1 MITPEDIRAA
11 AQRIAPYIRTTP
23 VMQLEANWFDVPGD
37 TFLKLESLQVTG
49 SFKPRGAF
57 NRLLGQPMPAAGVIA
72 ASGGNHGIAVAYA
85 AQKLGVRAEIY
96 VPSLATELKRKML
109 TELGAQ
115 VVVAGNTYVE
125 ALAAS
130 EARAASSG
138 ALKVHAFDDAATVA
152 GQGTIATELD
162 VQLPDMDTVLVSVG
176 GGGFIGGIAAWF
188 AGRVKVVAVEPT
200 LCPTYN
206 RALRAR
212 MPVDVETGGIA
223 ADSLGCRRI
232 GEVPFSVLLP
242 GVGDS
247 VLISDEQIRDAQTVL
262 WEKLRIASEPGGA
275 TAFAALASGAYV
287 RAPGERVAVIICG
300 GNVDPA
306 SLSQGA
312 SRRYLR

>member
-1 MITPEDIRAA
+1 VITNEDIRMA

-23 VMQLEANWFDVPGD
+23 VIRLEESWFDVPGD

-57 NRLLGQPMPAAGVIA
+57 NRLLGEPVSPAGVIA

-85 AQKLGVRAEIY
+85 ARKLGARAEIY
-96 VPSLATELKRKML
+96 VPSLATALKRKML
-109 TELGAQ
+109 TDLGAR

-130 EARAASSG
+130 EARATETG
-138 ALKVHAFDDAATVA
+138 ALNVHAFDNAATVA
-152 GQGTIATELD
+152 GQGTIAMELEA
-162 VQLPDMDTVLVSVG
+162 QLPDIDTVLVSVG

-188 AGRVKVVAVEPT
+188 SGRVKVVAVEPEQ
-200 LCPTYN
+200 CPTLN
-206 RALRAR
+206 RALQAR

-232 GEVPFSVLLP
+232 GNVPFSVVLP
-242 GVGDS
+242 AVRDS
-247 VLISDEQIRDAQTVL
+247 VLVSDEHIRDAQMVL

-275 TAFAALASGAYV
+275 TAFAALVSGAYV
-287 RAPGERVAVIICG
+287 RSPGEKIAVVICG
-300 GNVDPA
+300 GNADPA
-306 SLSQGA
+306 SFA
-312 SRRYLR
+312 

>member
-1 MITPEDIRAA
+1 MITHEDIRLA

-23 VMQLEANWFDVPGD
+23 VIRLEDSWFDVPGD

-57 NRLLGQPMPAAGVIA
+57 NRLLSERIPAAGVIA

-109 TELGAQ
+109 TELGAH
-115 VVVAGNTYVE
+115 VVVAGKTYVE

-130 EARAASSG
+130 EARAAETG
-138 ALKVHAFDDAATVA
+138 ALNIHAFDHAATVA
-152 GQGTIATELD
+152 GQGTIAIELD
-162 VQLPDMDTVLVSVG
+162 AQVPDVDTVLVSVV

-188 AGRVKVVAVEPT
+188 GGRVKVVAVEPEQ
-200 LCPTYN
+200 CPTFN
-206 RALRAR
+206 RALQAR

-223 ADSLGCRRI
+223 ADSLGCKRI
-232 GEVPFSVLLP
+232 GNVPFSVLLP
-242 GVGDS
+242 TVSES
-247 VLISDEQIRDAQTVL
+247 VLVSDEHIRHAQRVL

-275 TAFAALASGAYV
+275 TAFAALVSGAYV
-287 RAPGERVAVIICG
+287 RAPGEKIAVVICG
-300 GNVDPA
+300 GNADPA
-306 SLSQGA
+306 SFA
-312 SRRYLR
+312 

>member
-1 MITPEDIRAA
+1 MITHEDIRLA

-23 VMQLEANWFDVPGD
+23 VIRLEDSWFDVPGD

-57 NRLLGQPMPAAGVIA
+57 NRLLSERIPAAGVIA

-109 TELGAQ
+109 TELGAH
-115 VVVAGNTYVE
+115 VVVAGKTYVE

-130 EARAASSG
+130 EARAAETG
-138 ALKVHAFDDAATVA
+138 ALNIHAFDHAATVA
-152 GQGTIATELD
+152 GQGTIAIELD
-162 VQLPDMDTVLVSVG
+162 AQVPDVDTVLVSVG

-188 AGRVKVVAVEPT
+188 GGRVKVVAVEPEQ
-200 LCPTYN
+200 CPTFN
-206 RALRAR
+206 RALQAR

-223 ADSLGCRRI
+223 ADSLGCKRI
-232 GEVPFSVLLP
+232 GNVPFSVLLP
-242 GVGDS
+242 TVSES
-247 VLISDEQIRDAQTVL
+247 VLVSDEHIRHAQRVL

-275 TAFAALASGAYV
+275 TAFAALVSGAYV
-287 RAPGERVAVIICG
+287 RAPGEKIAVVICG
-300 GNVDPA
+300 GNADPA
-306 SLSQGA
+306 SFA
-312 SRRYLR
+312 